1 MKLYEE
7 QKGLCKYS
15 GRKMTFKIHCT
26 NHISIDRIDNN
37 KWYEKGNIALCCT
50 FVNKMKNDITLDEF
64 KGFIKDIN
72 NTLNS

>member
-37 KWYEKGNIALCCT
+37 KWYEKKIQNPKDEWD
-50 FVNKMKNDITLDEF
+50 KMYKLLLKYDKLRVPA
-64 KGFIKDIN
+64 
-72 NTLNS
+72 